1 MRAIVLTSRLFDIAQ
16 RCRLLLILL
25 SFFALLVG
33 RFYWYGETTS
43 WAAFIR
49 ASLFAAMLLA
59 LTEWKSI
66 RPFLQGN
73 AFAFLLLGFMAY
85 LAANSICLGDGKT
98 ARRVALLI
106 ALLVAVRCIVSK
118 APGAIRGLLMLMV
131 VVSAGVALFSIF
143 NLHAAG
149 MLNFEYRRGSIEG
162 SGVQGFAEFENS
174 ILAALQ
180 LGFSCVTA
188 CWLLLQARGRW
199 LQGLLLCCALAVAA
213 YIYLTYGRT
222 GWLATLAGCGIVML
236 FGVQP
241 RQRGRLLLAGLA
253 IGIVVVV
260 VFHERLAYELFNRQ
274 LTNRDEI
281 WAMVLDLMPQHWL
294 FGHGADTSLS
304 RMLGHRPLGGG
315 KPVLIAHA
323 HSIYMEVLFNYGL
336 VGLSGFLSVLL
347 FAGSRLWAQRKE
359 PLALFWLAV
368 LVGGALGM
376 LFDFSSFVSTPNLV
390 WLWFWLPVA
399 WAFALSGSGQDR
411 QITAPLAKPQ
421 A

>member
-1 MRAIVLTSRLFDIAQ
+1 
-16 RCRLLLILL
+16 
-25 SFFALLVG
+25 
-33 RFYWYGETTS
+33 
-43 WAAFIR
+43 
-49 ASLFAAMLLA
+49 
-59 LTEWKSI
+59 
-66 RPFLQGN
+66 
-73 AFAFLLLGFMAY
+73 
-85 LAANSICLGDGKT
+85 
-98 ARRVALLI
+98 
-106 ALLVAVRCIVSK
+106 
-118 APGAIRGLLMLMV
+118 
-131 VVSAGVALFSIF
+131 
-143 NLHAAG
+143 
-149 MLNFEYRRGSIEG
+149 
-162 SGVQGFAEFENS
+162 
-174 ILAALQ
+174 
-180 LGFSCVTA
+180 
-188 CWLLLQARGRW
+188 
-199 LQGLLLCCALAVAA
+199 
-213 YIYLTYGRT
+213 
-222 GWLATLAGCGIVML
+222 
-236 FGVQP
+236 
-241 RQRGRLLLAGLA
+241 
-253 IGIVVVV
+253 
-260 VFHERLAYELFNRQ
+260 
-274 LTNRDEI
+274 
-281 WAMVLDLMPQHWL
+281 MVLDLMPQHWL